1 MLFIR
6 NYALKNKT
14 AQIMNSKI
22 FYAELGKLLYAIA
35 DADHNVRKKEY
46 IKLKDIV
53 MNELVPL
60 EKQTDQFGTDN
71 AFYTQFEFEV
81 ATEQQLTS
89 EEALESFISYV
100 KQHRHDFTE
109 EREQVC
115 LRVMEEI
122 ASVYKHHSKAENEI
136 FRIVKNEFKKN

>member
-1 MLFIR
+1 
-6 NYALKNKT
+6 
-14 AQIMNSKI
+14 MNSKN

-35 DADHNVRKKEY
+35 DANHDVTKKEY

-53 MNELVPL
+53 KNELVPM
-60 EKQTDQFGTDN
+60 EKQTDSFGTDS

-81 ATEQQLTS
+81 ATEQHMTS

-109 EREQVC
+109 ERKQVC

-122 ASVYKHHSKAENEI
+122 AAVYHHHSKVEEEI
-136 FRIVKNEFKKN
+136 FKIVKEEFQKY